1 MTNKTSRTLRAEY
14 LAHLEAQAQDQQ
26 ERARQRRA
34 ETAQKKKDRGIVTL
48 TVEVRQG
55 CRDLIDEM
63 IRPALQTMN
72 TLEQNNANTATF
84 IRDVGAACETYFA
97 ATEADLVKQ
106 VLRAKRGGDGAG
118 PEQAPPVGSTPPVRG
133 TDR

>member
-1 MTNKTSRTLRAEY
+1 MTYKTSRELRAEY

-34 ETAQKKKDRGIVTL
+34 ETAKKKKDRGLITL

-55 CRDLIDEM
+55 HRDLIEEM

-72 TLEQNNANTATF
+72 MLPAGNTNTATF
-84 IRDVGAACETYFA
+84 IRDVGTACEAYFT

-106 VLRAKRGGDGAG
+106 TLREKRGHAVQ
-118 PEQAPPVGSTPPVRG
+118 PEQAKPADPKPPVRD